1 MLSFVLVV
9 VFVLLVVVYV
19 YWKSKVDF
27 IRRITRSV
35 VKGILIIVVMLSVVV
50 SLSLVLTDVA
60 FVCHVRY
67 IDFLINLYNA
77 IYLSILLGYL
87 ASKVITRPRIAY
99 FSVRYAIPSFLVIIQ
114 LVLGGMAHF
123 TRVEEK
129 KEKIS
134 IHVCY
139 DERKK
144 PIVTISYCYD
154 LALMVVCIVLML
166 SKLYRSRRYYKRSGK
181 FELFS
186 VALLSIS
193 MTVIYWI
200 SLSFVLLP
208 KDGTDC
214 RRHADCLVVLAMFPA
229 MISMLGFIFSII
241 KPVHKRLKRC
251 HLWIGQARATLL
263 MHVYDLWFRLV
274 CGMASF

>member
-9 VFVLLVVVYV
+9 VNVLLLAVYV
-19 YWKSKVDF
+19 YWKSNAVF
-27 IRRITRSV
+27 IRQIARSV
-35 VKGILIIVVMLSVVV
+35 VKSILIIVVMLSVGV

-67 IDFLINLYNA
+67 IDFLINVYNA
-77 IYLSILLGYL
+77 IYLCILLGCL
-87 ASKVITRPRIAY
+87 ASTVITRPRIAY
-99 FSVRYAIPSFLVIIQ
+99 FAVRYTIPSFLVIIQ
-114 LVLGGMAHF
+114 IVLGGMAHF

-144 PIVTISYCYD
+144 PIVTISYCYG
-154 LALMVVCIVLML
+154 LALMVLCIILML
-166 SKLYRSRRYYKRSGK
+166 LKLYRSRRYYKRSGK

-208 KDGTDC
+208 NDDTDC

-241 KPVHKRLKRC
+241 EPVHKRLKRC
-251 HLWIGQARATLL
+251 YLWIRQARTILL
-263 MHVYDLWFRLV
+263 MHVNDLWF
-274 CGMASF
+274 